1 MLFFIIQFSCD
12 FISIFWFFIF
22 FIIYLFKLRLTP
34 CLIWVKRLKATFS
47 LLKHWS
53 VAPRILFLHAVCWVF
68 CRLQSTNQLAFYVCT
83 PLNYTCSSWGEI
95 SQCSIYSMFSFILFY
110 FYFFYHQW
118 ISSFTRFDN
127 GAFWAGWV
135 VSTLLAGA
143 TLGSFTGG
151 ALADKFGRTRTF
163 QLDAIPL
170 AVGAFL
176 WSVVCCRP

>member
-34 CLIWVKRLKATFS
+34 CLIWVKRLKTTFS

-53 VAPRILFLHAVCWVF
+53 VAPRILFLHAICWVF

-110 FYFFYHQW
+110 FIFFITNEYLALQDLTMEHFEQ
-118 ISSFTRFDN
+118 D
-127 GAFWAGWV
+127 G
-135 VSTLLAGA
+135 LLAHSW
-143 TLGSFTGG
+143 LVPLLVHLLVVHWLIS
-151 ALADKFGRTRTF
+151 LAEQGLFN
-163 QLDAIPL
+163 
-170 AVGAFL
+170 
-176 WSVVCCRP
+176 